1 MSNLQK
7 YFDKIKKYSFTE
19 YSELDATNIKE
30 AREEFFKDSTL
41 RVPHFRYERPE
52 QTTEHLEGVLEELN
66 RIRSS
71 FMRDHGLK
79 GSEKKLLHQL
89 VRTAQRQATLLLA
102 ASQYRNGI
110 SPASSAVKFACC
122 NKGEYGEPDRALTLS
137 LLVYELQHLKVS
149 EFGEDEKQVYQRLLV
164 NLPER
169 EDATVQ
175 FFIPRPETM
184 AEFAELFRYYFG
196 YFFEGVPTNQKEF
209 TPEEI
214 ANIAERFIEQIRSW
228 SDTRFR
234 VEISDTKANF
244 DVDQLER
251 VLYVPR
257 HRALGPYTREV
268 VVEKLCA
275 HEFVH
280 IFRGVPYEH
289 CGIPI
294 LATGF
299 PGYDEAEE
307 GITTACEY
315 AIRGGEYTPPGL
327 ERYVDIGLLH
337 HFGNQGC
344 DFRRVYEIR
353 RDLEYLSQVDPRND
367 AETKRKCFE
376 QAKNKAFT
384 GLSRATRGTGVL
396 VYCKDLIYFN
406 GNQKILQHIESV
418 LNTEDTDDQKLMMDD
433 FFWAGKTNPL
443 DEQQMKIAY
452 SAAQGDFG
460 APFRTPW

>member
-19 YSELDATNIKE
+19 YSELDATNVKE

-66 RIRSS
+66 RVRHDFIRDRELTSA
-71 FMRDHGLK
+71 
-79 GSEKKLLHQL
+79 EKQLIHRL
-89 VRTAQRQATLLLA
+89 VRTRQQQATLLLA
-102 ASQYRNGI
+102 ASRYRSGCDPI
-110 SPASSAVKFACC
+110 ATAYTFAVC

-137 LLVYELQHLKVS
+137 LLVHELQHLKVS
-149 EFGEDEKQVYQRLLV
+149 EFSEDEKQVYQQLLE
-164 NLPER
+164 NLPAR
-169 EDATVQ
+169 EDATAQ
-175 FFIPRPETM
+175 FFVPRPETM
-184 AEFAELFRYYFG
+184 AEFAELFRYHFG
-196 YFFEGVPTNQKEF
+196 YFFEGVPTDQDEF
-209 TPEEI
+209 SPEEV
-214 ANIAERFIEQIRSW
+214 AAIAERFLEQIRPW

-234 VEISDTKANF
+234 VEISDAKANF

-289 CGIPI
+289 CGIPV

-315 AIRGGEYTPPGL
+315 AIRGGDYTPPGL
-327 ERYVDIGLLH
+327 GRYVNIGLLR
-337 HFGNQGC
+337 HFGDQGC
-344 DFRRVYEIR
+344 DFRRVFEIR
-353 RDLEYLSQVDPRND
+353 RDLEYLSQVEPRSD
-367 AETKRKCFE
+367 AEAKQKCLKRAE
-376 QAKNKAFT
+376 NKAFT
-384 GLSRATRGTGVL
+384 EISRATRGTGIL

-406 GNQKILQHIESV
+406 GNQKILQHIEST
-418 LNTEDTDDQKLMMDD
+418 LDTGDTDDQRLMVDD

-443 DEQQMKIAY
+443 DRQQMKIAY